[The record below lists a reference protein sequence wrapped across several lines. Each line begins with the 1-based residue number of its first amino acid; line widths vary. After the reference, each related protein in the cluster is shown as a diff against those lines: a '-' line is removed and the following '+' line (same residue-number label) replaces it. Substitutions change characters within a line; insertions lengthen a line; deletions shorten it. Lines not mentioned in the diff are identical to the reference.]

1 MASQGTIACRRE
13 GGILFVS
20 LTGVKGREAI
30 ASLSV
35 ALEDLRGSLLLDQEV
50 RVVVLED
57 KNGKAFRI
65 ASDEDGPGSGE
76 EGGVFSGSL
85 ARPVAGLDV
94 PVIAAIT
101 GDAVGR
107 GLEMALACDVR
118 IASESSIF
126 AMPQLENG
134 FVPWDGGTQRLSRL
148 VGRGN
153 ALEMLFTAQRLDA
166 REALR
171 IGLVQRI
178 CTGVEVAAAV
188 AEMARGIAAKAPVA
202 LRYAKEAIRGGMEM
216 TLEQGLRL
224 EADLYCLLQTTRD
237 RTEGIRS
244 FHRRKP
250 PRFKGS

>member
-1 MASQGTIACRRE
+1 MTSQGTIAWRRE

-35 ALEDLRGSLLLDQEV
+35 ALEDLRAALLLDQEV

-57 KNGKAFRI
+57 KDGKAFRI
-65 ASDEDGPGSGE
+65 APDEDGPQSGE
-76 EGGVFSGSL
+76 EDGAFPGSL
-85 ARPVAGLDV
+85 AGPVAGLDV
-94 PVIAAIT
+94 PVIAAIA

-118 IASESSIF
+118 IASELSVF
-126 AMPQLENG
+126 GMPQLENG
-134 FVPWDGGTQRLSRL
+134 LVPWDGGTQRLSRL
-148 VGRGN
+148 VGRGK
-153 ALEMLFTAQRLDA
+153 ALEMLLTAQRLDA

-171 IGLVQRI
+171 IGLVQRV
-178 CTGVEVAAAV
+178 CTGVEVAAAA
-188 AEMARGIAAKAPVA
+188 AETARAITAKAPVA
-202 LRYAKEAIRGGMEM
+202 LRYAKEAIRMGMEM

-250 PRFKGS
+250 PRFKGR

>member
-1 MASQGTIACRRE
+1 MTLQGTIACRRE

-30 ASLSV
+30 ASLSA
-35 ALEDLRGSLLLDQEV
+35 ALEDLRVALLLDHEV

-57 KNGKAFRI
+57 KDGKAFCI
-65 ASDEDGPGSGE
+65 APDEDRPGSGE
-76 EGGVFSGSL
+76 EGPAFPGSL
-85 ARPVAGLDV
+85 AGPIAGLDV

-118 IASESSIF
+118 IASESSVF
-126 AMPQLENG
+126 GMPQLESG
-134 FVPWDGGTQRLSRL
+134 LVPWDGGTQRLSRL
-148 VGRGN
+148 VGRGK

-171 IGLVQRI
+171 IGLIQRV
-178 CTGVEVAAAV
+178 CTGAEVAAAA
-188 AEMARGIAAKAPVA
+188 AEMAGGIAAKAPVA
-202 LRYAKEAIRGGMEM
+202 LRYAKEAIRVGMEM

-250 PRFKGS
+250 PRFKGR

>member
-1 MASQGTIACRRE
+1 MTSQGTIAWRRE
-13 GGILFVS
+13 GGILFIS
-20 LTGVKGREAI
+20 LTGAKGREAI
-30 ASLSV
+30 ASLSA
-35 ALEDLRGSLLLDQEV
+35 ALEDLRAALLLDQEV

-57 KNGKAFRI
+57 KDGKAFRI
-65 ASDEDGPGSGE
+65 APNEDRPGSGE
-76 EGGVFSGSL
+76 EAPAFPGSL
-85 ARPVAGLDV
+85 AGPIAGLDV

-118 IASESSIF
+118 IASESSVF

-134 FVPWDGGTQRLSRL
+134 LVPWDGGTQRLSRL
-148 VGRGN
+148 VGRGK
-153 ALEMLFTAQRLDA
+153 ALEMLLTAQRLDA

-171 IGLVQRI
+171 IGLIQRV
-178 CTGVEVAAAV
+178 CTGAEVAAV
-188 AEMARGIAAKAPVA
+188 AAETARAIAAKAPVA
-202 LRYAKEAIRGGMEM
+202 LRYAKEAVRVGMEM

-250 PRFKGS
+250 PRFKGR